1 MKEVTIGLS
10 DDDQTIYNTFMN
22 YDRSVNQ
29 QFVLT
34 GIERYDCGSVHKMH
48 FVRKYKNDNITI
60 RVDVINT
67 NIKYGVRTNLLN
79 CNDLNHE
86 CFIDCKKDT
95 YHVKFESCNLEKVLK
110 FIDGYIYLIN
120 NGVL

>member
-1 MKEVTIGLS
+1 MKEVIISLS
-10 DDDQTIYNTFMN
+10 DADQIIYNTFMN
-22 YDRSVNQ
+22 YDKSVNQ

-48 FVRKYKNDNITI
+48 FVRKYKNNDITI
-60 RVDVINT
+60 RVDVINKC
-67 NIKYGVRTNLLN
+67 IEYGMRTDLLN
-79 CNDLNHE
+79 WSDLKYE

-95 YHVKFESCNLEKVLK
+95 YHIIFESRHLEKVLK
-110 FIDGYIYLIN
+110 FVNGYTYLID